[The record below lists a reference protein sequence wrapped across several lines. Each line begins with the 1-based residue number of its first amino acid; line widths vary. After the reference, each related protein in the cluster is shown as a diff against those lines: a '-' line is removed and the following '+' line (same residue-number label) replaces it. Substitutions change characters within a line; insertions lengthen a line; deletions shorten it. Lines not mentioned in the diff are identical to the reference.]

1 MRRREVIALLGGAAM
16 WPFAAYGEQASAGK
30 PVIGFLGATTP
41 TSTPQRTAAFVQRLG
56 ELGWIDGQTMTIEYR
71 WAQGQTDRAAQIAE
85 EFVRLNV
92 SVIVT
97 SGTPAVVAA
106 KQVTSTIPIVF
117 AVAADPVGNGL
128 VASLSRPG
136 ANVTGLSNQSA
147 DLAGKRI
154 ELLGEVKPGIRAVG
168 VLTNADNPDSMRE
181 TSEFAAA
188 AKVIGGDVV
197 VPEIRRAEDIGSAF
211 ESFRGRAEA
220 LYVVADPLINTS
232 HASIHH
238 LAMEAQLPAI
248 YNAREFAE
256 AGGIVS
262 YGPHLP
268 DLFRRAADHVDRILR
283 GTRPA
288 EIPVEQPTKFELVI
302 NLKTARALG
311 LTISSILLARADE
324 VIE

>member
-1 MRRREVIALLGGAAM
+1 MRRREFISLLGGVAA
-16 WPFAAYGEQASAGK
+16 WPVTGLAQRSVGK
-30 PVIGFLGATTP
+30 PVVGFLGATTP
-41 TSTPQRTAAFVQRLG
+41 TSTPQRTAAFVQRLA
-56 ELGWIDGQTMTIEYR
+56 ELGWVDGQTVTIEYR
-71 WAQGQTDRAAQIAE
+71 WAQGQGDRAAQIAE

-92 SVIVT
+92 SVIIT
-97 SGTPAVVAA
+97 SGTPAAAAA

-136 ANVTGLSNQSA
+136 GNITGLSNLSA

-154 ELLGEVKPGIRAVG
+154 ELLGQIKPGIRAVG
-168 VLTNADNPDSMRE
+168 VLANADNPDSIRE

-188 AKVIGGDVV
+188 AKAVGGDIV

-211 ESFRGRAEA
+211 ESFTRRAEA

-232 HASIHH
+232 HARIHR
-238 LAMEAQLPAI
+238 LAMEARLPAI

-256 AGGIVS
+256 AGGVVS

-268 DLFRRAADHVDRILR
+268 DLFRRAADHVDKILR
-283 GTRPA
+283 GARPA
-288 EIPVEQPTKFELVI
+288 EIPVEQPTRFELVI

-311 LTISSILLARADE
+311 LTIPPNLLALADE